1 MHAKGAVICFVRS
14 GKVKRMVM
22 YYDRER
28 AFADL
33 GLSE

>member
-1 MHAKGAVICFVRS
+1 VFRVHGGRVASIDA
-14 GKVKRMVM
+14 

-33 GLSE
+33 GIEG